1 MPIFGRATRFD
12 SLHVNAQS
20 FETRNAISSCMGT
33 FDARRSAKESGS
45 TELSHGNWGLRTMPE
60 LPEVEVVR
68 RGLDD
73 HVRGR
78 TIASAVIRHPR
89 AVRRHVAG
97 PVDLAARMT
106 GATITG
112 TARRGKYLWLIL
124 DDRDALLMHLG
135 MSGQMLITPREVP
148 IGPHGRARFTFTD
161 GGSDLRFDDQR
172 TFGHLMYDEGGAWL
186 PSPIAHIARDPFD
199 PQFDQA
205 AAVARIKTRRAGI
218 KRALLDQAL
227 VSGIG
232 NIYADE
238 ALWAAKVH
246 GETAPSSLTKPK
258 ISAVIDS
265 AREVMAAALAQGG
278 TSFDSLYV
286 DVAGRSGYFSRSLN
300 VYGLAGHPCTR
311 CGTPIVR
318 EQFMNRSSHLCPVCQ
333 RKR

>member
-1 MPIFGRATRFD
+1 
-12 SLHVNAQS
+12 
-20 FETRNAISSCMGT
+20 
-33 FDARRSAKESGS
+33 
-45 TELSHGNWGLRTMPE
+45 MPE

-78 TIASAVIRHPR
+78 TIASAMIRHPR
-89 AVRRHVAG
+89 AVRRHTAG
-97 PVDLAARMT
+97 PEDLAAQMI
-106 GATITG
+106 GATTTG

-135 MSGQMLITPREVP
+135 MSGQMLITSPDAAIASHE
-148 IGPHGRARFTFTD
+148 RARFTFTD
-161 GGSDLRFDDQR
+161 GGADLRFDDQR
-172 TFGHLMYDEGGAWL
+172 TFGHLMFDEGGAAL

-205 AAVARIKTRRAGI
+205 ATVARIKSRRAGI
-218 KRALLDQAL
+218 KRALLDQTL
-227 VSGIG
+227 ISGIG

-238 ALWAAKVH
+238 ALWEAKVH
-246 GETAPSSLTKPK
+246 GETAACSLTEPR
-258 ISAVIDS
+258 ISAVIDA
-265 AREVMAAALAQGG
+265 ARDVMAAALAQGG

-286 DVAGRSGYFSRSLN
+286 DVAGSSGYFARSLN
-300 VYGLAGHPCTR
+300 VYGLAGHPCMR

-318 EQFMNRSSHLCPVCQ
+318 EKFMNRSSHFCPGCQ

>member
-1 MPIFGRATRFD
+1 
-12 SLHVNAQS
+12 
-20 FETRNAISSCMGT
+20 
-33 FDARRSAKESGS
+33 
-45 TELSHGNWGLRTMPE
+45 MPE

-89 AVRRHVAG
+89 AARRHVAG
-97 PVDLAARMT
+97 PEDLAARMV

-112 TARRGKYLWLIL
+112 SARRGKYCWLVL
-124 DDRDALLMHLG
+124 DDRDGLLVHLG
-135 MSGQMLITPREVP
+135 MSGQMLITSPDVP
-148 IGPHGRARFTFTD
+148 IAPHERARFSFTD
-161 GGSDLRFDDQR
+161 GGHDLRFDDQR
-172 TFGHLMYDEGGAWL
+172 TFGHLMYDAGGAVL

-205 AAVARIKTRRAGI
+205 AVVARIKAKRTGI
-218 KRALLDQAL
+218 KRALLDQTL

-246 GETAPSSLTKPK
+246 GETAASSLSKSR
-258 ISAVIDS
+258 ISAVVDA
-265 AREVMAAALAQGG
+265 ARDVMAAALAQGG

-286 DVAGRSGYFSRSLN
+286 DVAGSSGYFSRSLN
-300 VYGLAGHPCTR
+300 VYGLAGHPCTH
-311 CGTPIVR
+311 CGTPIAR
-318 EQFMNRSSHLCPVCQ
+318 EKFMNRSSHFCPGCQ

>member
-1 MPIFGRATRFD
+1 
-12 SLHVNAQS
+12 
-20 FETRNAISSCMGT
+20 
-33 FDARRSAKESGS
+33 
-45 TELSHGNWGLRTMPE
+45 MPE

-68 RGLDD
+68 RGLDE

-78 TIASAVIRHPR
+78 TIASATVLHPR
-89 AVRRHVAG
+89 AARRHLAG
-97 PVDLAARMT
+97 PKDLAARMV

-124 DDRDALLMHLG
+124 DDKDALLAHLG
-135 MSGQMLITPREVP
+135 MSGQMLITSPDLPVA
-148 IGPHGRARFTFTD
+148 PHERARFTFTD
-161 GGSDLRFDDQR
+161 GGHDLRFEDQR
-172 TFGHLMYDEGGAWL
+172 TFGHLMYDEGGAVL

-199 PQFDQA
+199 PLFDQA
-205 AAVARIKTRRAGI
+205 AAVARIKAKSTGI
-218 KRALLDQAL
+218 KRVLLDQTV

-246 GETAPSSLTKPK
+246 GEIPASSLSKPRM
-258 ISAVIDS
+258 SALIDA
-265 AREVMAAALAQGG
+265 AREIMDAALAQGG

-286 DVAGRSGYFSRSLN
+286 DVAGSSGYFARSLN
-300 VYGLAGHPCTR
+300 AYGLAGQPCTR

-318 EQFMNRSSHLCPVCQ
+318 QKFMNRSSYFCPVCQ

>member
-1 MPIFGRATRFD
+1 
-12 SLHVNAQS
+12 
-20 FETRNAISSCMGT
+20 
-33 FDARRSAKESGS
+33 
-45 TELSHGNWGLRTMPE
+45 MPE

-73 HVRGR
+73 HVSGR
-78 TIASAVIRHPR
+78 TVASATVLHPR
-89 AVRRHVAG
+89 AARRHVAG
-97 PVDLAARMT
+97 AEGLAARMI

-124 DDRDALLMHLG
+124 DDSDALQMHLG
-135 MSGQMLITPREVP
+135 MSGQMLITSPGAAVARHE
-148 IGPHGRARFTFTD
+148 RARFTFTD

-172 TFGHLMYDEGGAWL
+172 TFGHLMYDEGGAVL

-205 AAVARIKTRRAGI
+205 AAVARIKTRRTGI
-218 KRALLDQAL
+218 KRALLDQTL

-246 GETAPSSLTKPK
+246 GETAASSLTKPR
-258 ISAVIDS
+258 ISAVIDA
-265 AREVMAAALAQGG
+265 ARGVMAAALDQGG

-286 DVAGRSGYFSRSLN
+286 DVAGSSGYFSRSLS
-300 VYGLAGHPCTR
+300 VYGLTGQPCAR

-318 EQFMNRSSHLCPVCQ
+318 EQFMNRSSHFCPVCQ
-333 RKR
+333 RRR